1 MPSKT
6 LVHKSTSYQF
16 YFHDFF
22 NIFTIKSKVKRHSK
36 YIKSAIYDYTLG
48 KIFISCSN
56 HVSKYFSQRGS
67 WGCLRGSYL
76 VYLIIT
82 LLWFNLRASLLSL
95 RLAKKLQTPNCGV
108 YSAILKHKIW
118 LHILSLTML
127 PINCECYNF

>member
-1 MPSKT
+1 MTFLISLQSSSKLKDIANILKAPSMIILWEKYLFRALTT
-6 LVHKSTSYQF
+6 LA
-16 YFHDFF
+16 
-22 NIFTIKSKVKRHSK
+22 NIFRNVVH
-36 YIKSAIYDYTLG
+36 
-48 KIFISCSN
+48 
-56 HVSKYFSQRGS
+56 
-67 WGCLRGSYL
+67 GCLRGSYL

-118 LHILSLTML
+118 LHILPLTML

>member
-1 MPSKT
+1 MKHSEIHTLSTLFILHHTRNHIIYFPQRLTSKCKNKIGKLRLQFSLFTRNDNTRKNKYNMPSKT

-67 WGCLRGSYL
+67 
-76 VYLIIT
+76 
-82 LLWFNLRASLLSL
+82 
-95 RLAKKLQTPNCGV
+95 
-108 YSAILKHKIW
+108 
-118 LHILSLTML
+118 
-127 PINCECYNF
+127 